1 MGLRNRNSISAEQF
15 YFVTTTVRNFL
26 HSIRWTHIFTTDKY
40 CDVLINNIK
49 HYQKRYKFL
58 ILGYVIMP
66 SRFHWIVKTEP
77 EQGTISDIMRDI
89 KKYTAWDILD
99 LLREERP
106 VQIKEFR
113 KDVEKG
119 QKHQL

>member
-1 MGLRNRNSISAEQF
+1 
-15 YFVTTTVRNFL
+15 
-26 HSIRWTHIFTTDKY
+26 
-40 CDVLINNIK
+40 
-49 HYQKRYKFL
+49 
-58 ILGYVIMP
+58 MP

-106 VQIKEFR
+106 LQIKEFR
-113 KDVEKG
+113 KDVKKG